1 MRTIDKLREKDR
13 PMWVIVFRLINIAGF
28 NGINIAS

>member
-1 MRTIDKLREKDR
+1 MIIIDKLRDKNR
-13 PMWVIVFRLINIAGF
+13 SKWVLVSRLINIAGF